1 MMTID
6 KTKLNVVSDGFA
18 LCFLIEETHSA
29 KGCRSG
35 RQNFLTERAKFYT
48 NITKKFEREDPNR

>member
-1 MMTID
+1 MTID

-48 NITKKFEREDPNR
+48 NVTKKFGS